1 MIAIAGRKHGRTR
14 VPFVIMVL
22 LVAACSTPRV
32 VVPPPG
38 TPLLDQV
45 AAPGNLE
52 RLRALVAARQKV
64 ANATGEYRIGTGD
77 LLLIKIYNFH
87 PGGGDFD
94 SEVRVD
100 DGGYISLPV
109 LAPMLVAGLT
119 LPQFRDALRDNLQ
132 HSGVLTHPLL
142 GVSLK
147 EYQARRVIVLGAVAR
162 PGQYNLSR
170 DDQTLVDML
179 AIAGG
184 LAERAGNY
192 VKLRPAAPGS
202 AASGADDALLDAAT
216 AQVITAPLDDGGS
229 DTVVFRLDTAAAE
242 NVSPLLL
249 PLRAGDMIVV
259 PDAGQAFVEGEIE
272 KPGAYPLGRSMALS
286 QLLATA
292 GGMTY
297 PADRRHVKLLRVTG
311 LGSTEQR
318 DIDTAAIVDQQ
329 QPDVLLE
336 PNDRIVVPATTGR
349 MMAYGL
355 YKTMVAIVHF
365 GVGGTA
371 TVF

>member
-1 MIAIAGRKHGRTR
+1 MNVLVNRSPATAGS
-14 VPFVIMVL
+14 FILMAL
-22 LVAACSTPRV
+22 LIAACSTPRPV
-32 VVPPPG
+32 APSG
-38 TPLLDQV
+38 GAPLQDQA
-45 AAPGNLE
+45 AAPDNVE
-52 RLRALVAARQKV
+52 RLHTLIAERQKV
-64 ANATGEYRIGTGD
+64 ASATGEYRIGAGD
-77 LLLIKIYNFH
+77 LLLVKIYSFH

-109 LAPMLVAGLT
+109 LPPMLVVGMT
-119 LPQFRDALRDNLQ
+119 LPQFRDALRGQLQ
-132 HSGVLTHPLL
+132 HSGVLTQPLL

-147 EYQARRVIVLGAVAR
+147 EYQARRVIILGAVAR

-184 LAERAGNY
+184 LTDRAGNY
-192 VKLRPAAPGS
+192 VKLRPAPPG
-202 AASGADDALLDAAT
+202 AT
-216 AQVITAPLDDGGS
+216 AAGGDAVALNAAAAQAITAPLADGRS
-229 DTVVFRLDTAAAE
+229 DTVVFRLDTAATE

-272 KPGAYPLGRSMALS
+272 KPGAYPLGRSMALT

-292 GGMTY
+292 GGMTF
-297 PADRRHVKLLRVTG
+297 PADRQHVKLLRITG
-311 LGSTEQR
+311 LGNTEQR
-318 DIDTAAIVDQQ
+318 DIDTGAIVDQQ